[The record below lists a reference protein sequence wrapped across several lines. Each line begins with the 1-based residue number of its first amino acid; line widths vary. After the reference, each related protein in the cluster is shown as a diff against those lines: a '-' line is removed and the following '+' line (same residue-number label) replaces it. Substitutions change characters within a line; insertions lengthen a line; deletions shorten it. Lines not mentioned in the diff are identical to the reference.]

1 MSGLRFI
8 SQEIVTK
15 LSNVNLLDFQTFFYR
30 RVQSSNEYENHEY
43 AFFWRDIFA
52 MKTDIYELGSRMWKC
67 VHKKQQLKIIKL

>member
-43 AFFWRDIFA
+43 AFF
-52 MKTDIYELGSRMWKC
+52 
-67 VHKKQQLKIIKL
+67 